1 MEDSHTHILS
11 LPDDDGTTF
20 FGVYDGHGGSKIS
33 QHVGKH
39 LHKYIIQREEYR
51 RGEIEEAIRMGFLE
65 MDEVMATDEALK
77 EDSSGTTAVIV
88 LVKNGQLYCGNVG
101 DSRAVASVHGI
112 SEDLS
117 LDHKPTGER
126 EHSRITRAGGYV
138 EYSRVNGNLALSRA
152 LGDYG
157 YKTNTKLQPEEQVV
171 TANPDVEVRKLSNE
185 YEFILIAC
193 DGIWDV
199 LTSQDAVDFVRAR
212 IAKGMEPEEICEAL
226 LDHCLAPDLSFG
238 GLGCDNMTAILAV
251 FLNGRTYDELVAK
264 CRDSMISST
273 TNVSA
278 STGSISG
285 LSNPAQQQATNPGAS
300 AAAAASSVLAAKGL
314 STGQK
319 AEGAEREL
327 EDESRLESGADEAA
341 KKGESDQEI

>member
-1 MEDSHTHILS
+1 
-11 LPDDDGTTF
+11 
-20 FGVYDGHGGSKIS
+20 V
-33 QHVGKH
+33 
-39 LHKYIIQREEYR
+39 
-51 RGEIEEAIRMGFLE
+51 FLLL
-65 MDEVMATDEALK
+65 VLK
-77 EDSSGTTAVIV
+77 
-88 LVKNGQLYCGNVG
+88 GNVG

-199 LTSQDAVDFVRAR
+199 LTSQV
-212 IAKGMEPEEICEAL
+212 
-226 LDHCLAPDLSFG
+226 
-238 GLGCDNMTAILAV
+238 
-251 FLNGRTYDELVAK
+251 
-264 CRDSMISST
+264 
-273 TNVSA
+273 
-278 STGSISG
+278 
-285 LSNPAQQQATNPGAS
+285 
-300 AAAAASSVLAAKGL
+300 
-314 STGQK
+314 
-319 AEGAEREL
+319 
-327 EDESRLESGADEAA
+327 SRLLYSLNI
-341 KKGESDQEI
+341 KIVNRSHT